1 MGSQPSLPARRVAAL
16 TTITHAMLD
25 PQLKATLL
33 DAHTTLLQSGELL
46 SQEKLSE
53 CYARFR
59 AKFGPA
65 VLGGLQGEAL
75 LNLMHA
81 RPSKES
87 LVYWLEFK
95 DDDEF
100 PGCFGSI
107 AGGSALKFGFYWR
120 QESGTWLAGNP
131 QKQSQITPPEAI
143 ALATQ
148 QRDQLLVAV
157 ELIEELPPNATDAA
171 YAAYAALQQK
181 LDELCPKVSAN
192 AWGHKY
198 LSLLFPAKLDDY
210 HNADYQRFH
219 LIKLHQTPPALD
231 GLYAAAGQ
239 YVRIAEELQIPLNHL
254 TTILNRRNG
263 KPHSYWRV
271 GTSIGEQTS
280 IWPQMKAGNFVAIG
294 WPELG
299 DLKVKFPGT
308 SVDGAIAKV
317 IQNTYGTI
325 PNVASRKAREIQSFF
340 LRAHVGDLVLAADG
354 RKILGVGRVTGA
366 YRFEPATLSTAPHQ
380 LPVEW
385 LAFDPW
391 PLPADEGL
399 QTTFVALK
407 KPENCIAAERHIPT
421 SPAQPTPSPAMLT
434 PAPDVLPLN
443 IILYGPPGTGKTHR
457 LRNEYMEK
465 VFTDRKAVLSAE
477 EQACSIVKD
486 RAWWEVAALA
496 LLDASGNQATVAQ
509 ILQHPL
515 VQARLKL
522 SANSN
527 PGNSV
532 WAALQS
538 HAREDCLAVKY
549 SNRSDPLIFA
559 KDEDSVWSLNAKL
572 VLADLPELGEVLN
585 RFRSPP
591 QELAEVRR
599 YKFTTFHQSFSYE
612 DFVEGIKPQTVN
624 GQITYEVR
632 DGIFKQACQEA
643 ALVVPKPYAL
653 FIDEINRGN
662 VASIFGE
669 LITLIEDDKRLGA
682 ANQLTP
688 ELPYSR
694 QAFGVPRNLH
704 VIGTMNTADRSVEA
718 LDTALRRRFTF
729 VEMRSDPG
737 CIVNSPS
744 LDVDL
749 GKLLTAMNARI
760 EQLLDHD
767 HCIGHAYFMSV
778 NDLPALRKVF
788 ANKIIPLLREY
799 FYGCP
804 AKIGMVLGERFVTR
818 ESSKLPFAGGS
829 WGAGELDEKDV
840 YSFTEPSTL
849 NEADFQTVYAQADSG
864 I

>member
-1 MGSQPSLPARRVAAL
+1 
-16 TTITHAMLD
+16 MLD

-33 DAHTTLLQSGELL
+33 GAHTALLQDGELL
-46 SQEKLSE
+46 SQEKLNE

-59 AKFGPA
+59 AKFGPD

-81 RPSKES
+81 RPSKDS

-120 QESGTWLAGNP
+120 QDDGAWATGSP
-131 QKQSQITPPEAI
+131 QKQTPIPPAEAI

-157 ELIEELPPNATDAA
+157 GLIEQLPPNATDAE
-171 YAAYAALQQK
+171 YAALQQK

-219 LIKLHQTPPALD
+219 LIKLQQTPPTLD

-239 YVRIAEELQIPLNHL
+239 YVRIAEELQMPLNHL
-254 TTILNRRNG
+254 TTILNHRNG
-263 KPHSYWRV
+263 KPHAYWRV
-271 GTSIGEQTS
+271 GTSLGGETS

-308 SVDGAIAKV
+308 SVDGAIAKE
-317 IQNTYGTI
+317 IQKTYDTI

-340 LRAHVGDLVLAADG
+340 LRARVGDLILAADG
-354 RKILGVGRVTGA
+354 RKILGVGRVSGA
-366 YRFEPATLSTAPHQ
+366 YRFDPTILSAAPHQ

-385 LAFDPW
+385 RAFGPW
-391 PLPADEGL
+391 QMPADEGL
-399 QTTFVALK
+399 QTTFVEVRK
-407 KPENCIAAERHIPT
+407 TENCIAVECHISSPA

-434 PAPDVLPLN
+434 PEPDPLPLN

-465 VFTDRKAVLSAE
+465 FFTDRKAVLSAE
-477 EQACSIVKD
+477 EQACAIVKD

-496 LLDASGNQATVAQ
+496 LLDANGNQATVAQ

-538 HAREDCLAVKY
+538 HAREDCIAVKY

-559 KDEDSVWSLNAKL
+559 KDEESVWSLNAKL
-572 VLADLPELGEVLN
+572 VLADLPELGEALN
-585 RFRSPP
+585 RFRGPP

-624 GQITYEVR
+624 GQIGYEVR
-632 DGIFKQACQEA
+632 DGIFKQACQQA
-643 ALVVPKPYAL
+643 DLVAPKPYAL

-694 QAFGVPRNLH
+694 QAFGVPKNLH
-704 VIGTMNTADRSVEA
+704 IIGTMNTADRSVEA

-729 VEMRSDPG
+729 VEMRPDPG
-737 CIVNSPS
+737 CIVQPPS
-744 LDVDL
+744 LGVEL

-804 AKIGMVLGERFVTR
+804 AKIGMVLGERFVAR
-818 ESSKLPFAGGS
+818 ASSKLPFAGGS

-840 YSFTEPSTL
+840 YSFADPSTL
-849 NEADFQTVYAQADSG
+849 TEADFQTVYAQADSG